1 MNTEEL
7 NKIDKCRYLLPDPG
21 PEVVGELVQK
31 LREYD
36 KHLRRLMGWT
46 MRATE
51 LEVSSGMQEA
61 QIHDLEC
68 AEVFLRS

>member
-1 MNTEEL
+1 MTVEKL
-7 NKIDKCRYLLPDPG
+7 NQYDKCRHLLPEPG

-46 MRATE
+46 MRASE

-68 AEVFLRS
+68 AEIFLRS